1 MKLLTN
7 VVVRDYVTG
16 KELEKKM
23 VFAQVFEKTLDRV
36 YDVGIIIENVQG
48 ETYIIQPQL
57 AIKIDE
63 ELLKKINETQITDSS
78 IYIAEFPGVYN

>member
-48 ETYIIQPQL
+48 EAYIIQPQL